1 MKRDNIEFL
10 IAWLDALR
18 RNDRDALRAGLDA
31 NAIWQG
37 LRDEWVCQNADE
49 VVEEFA
55 AGRDRYREI
64 GAVELIGAERHAIL
78 HAYGGDVQAV
88 EDIPL
93 PDGIYNVFAI
103 SDGRVMRIDDHADR
117 ASALVAAGLTD
128 L

>member
-18 RNDRDALRAGLDA
+18 RDDRDALRARLDP

-49 VVEEFA
+49 VVDEFA
-55 AGRDRYREI
+55 AGRDRYGEI
-64 GAVELIGAERHAIL
+64 GALALIGAEHHAIL
-78 HAYGGDVQAV
+78 HVSGGDVQAV

-93 PDGIYNVFAI
+93 
-103 SDGRVMRIDDHADR
+103 
-117 ASALVAAGLTD
+117 LE
-128 L
+128 